1 MRSRKPTH
9 PGEVLLEDVIKPLGI
24 TITDA
29 AKDLGISRK
38 TLSELVNGKCAL
50 SPELA
55 VRIGKATNT
64 SPESWLAMQTKLD
77 CLWQIYVKD
86 ALSETRRKHGNPKPI
101 DLKGIFK
108 QPVKLQIAKA
118 CLCNRHRTPT
128 DADLVLKIERDVG
141 QDLAKIAE
149 ENNLPYRVV
158 LGTALLIAKDLGEH
172 QKQ

>member
-55 VRIGKATNT
+55 VRIAKATNT

-77 CLWQIYVKD
+77 LWKAMQNDPKD
-86 ALSETRRKHGNPKPI
+86 VIK
-101 DLKGIFK
+101 F
-108 QPVKLQIAKA
+108 
-118 CLCNRHRTPT
+118 
-128 DADLVLKIERDVG
+128 
-141 QDLAKIAE
+141 
-149 ENNLPYRVV
+149 
-158 LGTALLIAKDLGEH
+158 TASAAASR
-172 QKQ
+172 